1 MARTQSRVNAQRVN
15 ITLPAEV
22 HRLLKEVAQ
31 ERYGGNLSR
40 FLADAGV
47 FYAGAIRATQEPT
60 NVVSG
65 TFKGE

>member
-47 FYAGAIRATQEPT
+47 F
-60 NVVSG
+60 
-65 TFKGE
+65 